1 MPQSPSKY
9 DRNHNKLTQ
18 EYRKVLCFTTRKF
31 LLDGVTV
38 YIHAS
43 SNKPE

>member
-1 MPQSPSKY
+1 MLQPPSKY

-18 EYRKVLCFTTRKF
+18 EYRKVLCFTTWKF
-31 LLDGVTV
+31 ILYGVTV

-43 SNKPE
+43 SNNPE